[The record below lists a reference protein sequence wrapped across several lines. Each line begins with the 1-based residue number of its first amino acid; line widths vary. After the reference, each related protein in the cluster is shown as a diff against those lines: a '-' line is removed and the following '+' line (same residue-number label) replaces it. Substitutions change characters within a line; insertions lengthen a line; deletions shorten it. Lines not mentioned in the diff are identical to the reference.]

1 MRTRCGQLRTSAC
14 TSSRGTTCTAPWPK
28 RRTGRAPRPAA
39 TPAPSRWRD
48 PSKWPKCLKP
58 FRRSRLKKF
67 TNSNRNRQQQ
77 KLTTATT
84 TTTVTT
90 TTTTTTTNTNL
101 QANKPNKQDDR
112 PLLVFSMSVFTVEC
126 ADLFLRSLRPLSQ
139 TEWTFFGN
147 RSDLVNR
154 TEFISFHRR
163 LGEVRFWTVSNRN
176 RIRPP
181 PFVG

>member
-139 TEWTFFGN
+139 TEWTFFRESVRLSEQDRVYFVPSKVRWGQVLN
-147 RSDLVNR
+147 RF
-154 TEFISFHRR
+154 E
-163 LGEVRFWTVSNRN
+163 
-176 RIRPP
+176 
-181 PFVG
+181 